1 MQTKLI
7 FIGVFAMILTVSV
20 LMASIINKE
29 DDRRD

>member
-1 MQTKLI
+1 MTTKLV
-7 FIGVFAMILTVSV
+7 FIGIFAMILTISV